1 MCYSKK
7 TARILIMPEKIKLS
21 DEQIVE
27 TIRTAD
33 TSLFAI
39 IIERYQ
45 KKLLH
50 YAHSLIK
57 DDDKSVDIVQA
68 SFIKAFVNL
77 NSFNTKQKFS
87 SWIYRIVHNETLNL
101 LKKYPGETPLLDD
114 VDFKSDEN
122 IEENFIKEETKLEVE
137 KCLKEIPLLYSEPLS
152 LYYIDDKSYEEIS
165 DILRI
170 PMGTVAI
177 RISRAKKLMKKIC
190 QKI

>member
-1 MCYSKK
+1 M
-7 TARILIMPEKIKLS
+7 TEKVELS
-21 DEQIVE
+21 DEEIVKKIRE
-27 TIRTAD
+27 TD
-33 TSLFAI
+33 KDFFSL

-50 YAHSLIK
+50 YANSLIK
-57 DDDKSVDIVQA
+57 DEDKAVDIVQN
-68 SFIKAFVNL
+68 SFIKAFINL
-77 NSFNTKQKFS
+77 NSFNIKNKFG
-87 SWIYRIVHNETLNL
+87 SWIYRIVHNEALNL
-101 LKKYPGETPLLDD
+101 IKKYPGETPLLDNF
-114 VDFKSDEN
+114 DFKSDED
-122 IEENFIKEETKLEVE
+122 IEENFIKQETKSQVE

-177 RISRAKKLMKKIC
+177 RISRAKKLMKNIC

>member
-1 MCYSKK
+1 MS
-7 TARILIMPEKIKLS
+7 EKEQLS
-21 DEQIVE
+21 DEQVIE
-27 TIRTAD
+27 KIRTTD

-77 NSFNTKQKFS
+77 NSFNTKQKFN

-114 VDFKSDEN
+114 VDFKSEEN
-122 IEENFIKEETKLEVE
+122 IEENFIKDETKLQVE
-137 KCLKEIPLLYSEPLS
+137 KCLREIPILYSEPLT
-152 LYYIDDKSYEEIS
+152 LYYLEDKSYEEIS
-165 DILRI
+165 DILRL
-170 PMGTVAI
+170 PMGTVAV
-177 RISRAKKLMKKIC
+177 RINRAKKLMKNIC
-190 QKI
+190 QKN